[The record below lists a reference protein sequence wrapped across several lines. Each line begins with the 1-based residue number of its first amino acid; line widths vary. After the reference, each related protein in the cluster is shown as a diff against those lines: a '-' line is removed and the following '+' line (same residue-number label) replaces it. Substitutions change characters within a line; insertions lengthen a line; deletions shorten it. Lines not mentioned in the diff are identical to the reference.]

1 MWFWEVIY
9 KDADGTRYAVRS
21 SVAFEGA
28 GEAFLAYQAVHHS
41 MGEAVEK
48 LGGVLILQ
56 EHIIYV
62 SDFPKAVRDYPL

>member
-1 MWFWEVIY
+1 M
-9 KDADGTRYAVRS
+9 G
-21 SVAFEGA
+21 FEGA

-41 MGEAVEK
+41 MGEAVKK